1 MVFVYI
7 KISDIRLNYQYLK
20 IAKTDMRNIKYP
32 LELSIIKKKDMKSL
46 KFKKKKTWD
55 KNIKK

>member
-7 KISDIRLNYQYLK
+7 KISDIGLNYQYLK

-32 LELSIIKKKDMKSL
+32 LELSIIKKKIWKAWNS
-46 KFKKKKTWD
+46 KKKTWD

>member
-32 LELSIIKKKDMKSL
+32 LELSIIKKRYEKPEIQ
-46 KFKKKKTWD
+46 KKKTWD